1 MAASWNEWFG
11 AVTKQLSK
19 TLAEILENDLAK
31 MPPILRMSTE
41 IDDLLRRI
49 EKEFGLTANYA
60 KGHGSMFEQWM

>member
-1 MAASWNEWFG
+1 
-11 AVTKQLSK
+11 LSK

-41 IDDLLRRI
+41 IEDLLRCI